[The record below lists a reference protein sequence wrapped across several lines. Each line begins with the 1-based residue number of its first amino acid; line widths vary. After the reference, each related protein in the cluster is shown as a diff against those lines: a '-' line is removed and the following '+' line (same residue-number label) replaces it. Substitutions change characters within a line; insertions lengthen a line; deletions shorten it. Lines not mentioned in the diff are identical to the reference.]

1 MEIKENYS
9 FQVDS
14 ELVKEA
20 FQNNDN
26 YLIEY
31 SPDVTKKFCILYFS
45 SNDLYY
51 PNTDIAFQE
60 QLLKKNRFEWYK
72 TRIHSGYK
80 HIFIRDIQKQWYLGG
95 INSRL
100 NSPHKLL
107 SFLRDETFGFQVITL
122 GSSAG
127 GFASVIFGQ
136 LLNAERIYSFNGQFE
151 VLSLLDSTS
160 EEINPLLFRNKD
172 NPELKKWYDTRNFIS
187 NPSTIYYFQSVKS
200 KWDSSQYSL
209 IKDIPIHRISF
220 NTSNHGVPFL
230 SANLPYVINY
240 STSTLIQMT
249 KKINSP
255 LIFSVRTIGVTRTI
269 LALSVIIKFG
279 FKKLYINTVLKLKPN
294 SASVIKR

>member
-14 ELVKEA
+14 DLVKEA
-20 FQNNDN
+20 LQNNDN

-31 SPDVTKKFCILYFS
+31 SSEVNKKYCIIYFS

-51 PNTDIAFQE
+51 PNTDMAFQE

-72 TRIHSGYK
+72 TRIQSGYK
-80 HIFIRDIQKQWYLGG
+80 HIFLRDIQKQWYLGG

-100 NSPHKLL
+100 NTPQKLL
-107 SFLRDETFGFQVITL
+107 SFLKEETSGFQIMML

-127 GFASVIFGQ
+127 GFASVIYGQ
-136 LLNAERIYSFNGQFE
+136 LLKAERIYTFNGQFE
-151 VLSLLDSTS
+151 ILSLLDSTD
-160 EEINPLLFRNKD
+160 EKINPLLFRNRN

-187 NPSTIYYFQSVKS
+187 DPSTIYYFQSIKS
-200 KWDSSQYSL
+200 NWDISQYL
-209 IKDIPIHRISF
+209 IVKDIPINRISF

-230 SANLPYVINY
+230 SANLPHVINY
-240 STSTLIQMT
+240 SALKLTQMT
-249 KKINSP
+249 KKMNHP
-255 LIFSVRTIGVTRTI
+255 LIFSIRTIGVISTI

-294 SASVIKR
+294 SASIKR